1 MSNSLNTAAAG
12 MKTQQAQID
21 TIANNIA
28 NVNTTGFKKSRID
41 VNAASYST
49 MISSSLDSNSKN
61 LQKGSGAIAA
71 NQTKDFSQGMS
82 VHTGRNLD
90 IAIEGNGFIA
100 LENDQG
106 NQEYTKSGIISI
118 RSAEGV
124 KYLANPNGDFV
135 LDRNGNRIRVN
146 FPPEQIVISSKG
158 EVSDGANES
167 FAQIAIY
174 NFENIS
180 GLSESGAGKYSPT
193 VFSGQPILAAVNDS
207 VIKSGY
213 LESSN
218 SNLIEEMS
226 QLIKSQRAY
235 TFLSRA
241 ITTADNIKSIE
252 NDIRR

>member
-1 MSNSLNTAAAG
+1 MSNSLSTAAVG

-28 NVNTTGFKKSRID
+28 NVNTVGFKKSRID
-41 VNAASYST
+41 INDATYTT
-49 MISSSLDSNSKN
+49 MVSASLDSNDNN
-61 LQKGSGAIAA
+61 LQKGSGAIVA

-82 VHTGRNLD
+82 IHTGRNLD

-100 LENDQG
+100 IEDNQG
-106 NQEYTKSGIISI
+106 NQEYTKTGIISI
-118 RSAEGV
+118 KSEEGV
-124 KYLANPNGDFV
+124 KYLANNNGDFV
-135 LDRNGNRIRVN
+135 LDRNGNKIRVN
-146 FPPEQIVISSKG
+146 FPTEQLIISSKG
-158 EVSDGANES
+158 EVSDGVNES
-167 FAQIAIY
+167 FAQIAVY

-193 VFSGQPILAAVNDS
+193 VFSGQPILAAINDS

-218 SNLIEEMS
+218 SNLTEEMS

-241 ITTADNIKSIE
+241 VTTADNMKSIE